1 MVIKIDKPESLQEAN
16 TQSESFDP
24 PPSKKHKVEKEKT
37 TTKGTKVA
45 TTAAVVPLVC
55 AGCKITDKEAAGAL
69 LLFDDPEDDGKDKKV
84 GDEKR

>member
-45 TTAAVVPLVC
+45 TTAAVPLVC